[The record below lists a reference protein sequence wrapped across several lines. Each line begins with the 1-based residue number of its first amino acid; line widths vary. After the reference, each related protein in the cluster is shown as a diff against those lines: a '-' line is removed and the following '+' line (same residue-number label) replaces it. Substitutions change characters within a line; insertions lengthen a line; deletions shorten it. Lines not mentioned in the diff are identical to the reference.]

1 MAMNPKKKN
10 PFKQKI
16 TNKTYIQVHVV
27 LQKPEVE
34 DVLSSGLRP
43 YLFKNWLW
51 KKRPGADP
59 RFCCSSSTSN
69 ASIGWEKDGG
79 SERTVS
85 GGGHRSQ
92 VTSHWH
98 THYGSMGLVYTP
110 TWMVDFYGKC
120 RWIYHTWIL
129 WDTITVVGGTVD
141 TCMRYSTSWVL
152 AGLPIATLK
161 LQSAELIKR
170 SQW

>member
-1 MAMNPKKKN
+1 MTMNPINRIRLKK
-10 PFKQKI
+10 KI
-16 TNKTYIQVHVV
+16 TNQNIYPSPCGVAKTRSWRCSI
-27 LQKPEVE
+27 
-34 DVLSSGLRP
+34 LRP
-43 YLFKNWLW
+43 YFFKNWLE
-51 KKRPGADP
+51 KNDPVQIPGSVAAVAP
-59 RFCCSSSTSN
+59 PTPPL
-69 ASIGWEKDGG
+69 G
-79 SERTVS
+79 ERWRINGPFRAVVT
-85 GGGHRSQ
+85 GHKSYR
-92 VTSHWH
+92 H

-152 AGLPIATLK
+152 AGLLIATLK